1 MRETN
6 RLPVDPR
13 LAMFLD
19 GMDEKAIVLLTLKIL
34 NPEQPLHE
42 LSKIVWPEVG
52 GASRRKY
59 VHSTNVS
66 RVIEYIAKHPYQL
79 ALLLN
84 SKLMP
89 LAIATLYDGLSA
101 KKENVRV
108 TAAKEIIR
116 LAQTTVSRLTTD
128 EPEEEG
134 ADALDTLLGGGG
146 DVIEGE
152 FTPVEGEGDDGMAEL
167 RDADSEHDS
176 DANPGDS
183 GAEVD
188 VR

>member
-1 MRETN
+1 MKETN
-6 RLPVDPR
+6 RLPVDPV
-13 LAMFLD
+13 LAQFLD
-19 GMDEKAIVLLTLKIL
+19 GMDEKGVVLLTLKIL

-42 LSKIVWPEVG
+42 LSKMVWPDVG

-59 VHSTNVS
+59 VHTTNVS
-66 RVIEYIAKHPYQL
+66 RVIDFIARHPYQL

-89 LAIATLYDGLSA
+89 LAIATLYEGLSA

-116 LAQTTVSRLTTD
+116 LAQTTAMRLTSE

-134 ADALDTLLGGGG
+134 TAAGDSLL
-146 DVIEGE
+146 IEGE
-152 FTPVEGEGDDGMAEL
+152 FEVVESTKVE
-167 RDADSEHDS
+167 DADEEENDS
-176 DANPGDS
+176 VENPES
-183 GAEVD
+183 QVVPEV
-188 VR
+188 